1 MKASFAAGSKN
12 LLPMVIFG
20 VFLVVALFFAMLPVG
35 MGLLLL
41 LPVFSGAVY
50 ASYRDIFMGS

>member
-1 MKASFAAGSKN
+1 MDSGQSPVKN
-12 LLPMVIFG
+12 FLPMAIFA

-41 LPVFSGAVY
+41 LPVASGAVF
-50 ASYRDIFMGS
+50 ASYRDIFVGS

>member
-1 MKASFAAGSKN
+1 
-12 LLPMVIFG
+12 
-20 VFLVVALFFAMLPVG
+20 
-35 MGLLLL
+35 MGLLLF